1 MGLALNAAAWI
12 ALATLAF
19 LVVVQAVIF
28 AFVLGGLFQRV
39 KTLEGRKDG
48 SDCTAALASM
58 EATLKALK
66 EAFDQRIGSLEQTV
80 QSLIMPKA
88 TRTRRAGGE

>member
-1 MGLALNAAAWI
+1 MNAAGWASV
-12 ALATLAF
+12 AAF
-19 LVVVQAVIF
+19 CFAQAVTL
-28 AFVLGGLFQRV
+28 AFVLGALFQRV

-58 EATLKALK
+58 EATLKGLK

-88 TRTRRAGGE
+88 TPRRRAGGE

>member
-1 MGLALNAAAWI
+1 MNPAAWI
-12 ALATLAF
+12 ALASLSAF
-19 LVVVQAVIF
+19 VVVQLIVCSF
-28 AFVLGGLFQRV
+28 LFGGLFQRV
-39 KTLEGRKDG
+39 KTLEARKDG